1 VSISREEVLKSALS
15 LPEADRILLA
25 TTLLDSFDDSKASFS
40 VDDPSFL
47 QELERRANDPSPGIP
62 WEEVKS
68 RIESKLSR

>member
-1 VSISREEVLKSALS
+1 VSRSREEVLKSAPS

-25 TTLLDSFDDSKASFS
+25 TELLDSLDDSKASFS